1 MVIRETG
8 LAREWLETTEGID
21 FEELS
26 ALYRV
31 APLGNKPPEH
41 LREVFGNSRFV
52 CFAYDGGRLV
62 GAGRA
67 LADGRDCSY
76 LCDIA
81 VHPDTQGSGLG
92 REIVQRLVDRSRG
105 HKKIILYAVPGKEAF
120 YEKLGFARMNS
131 AMAIFQNQEQAVA
144 RGYLEGRGSKGEC
157 G

>member
-1 MVIRETG
+1 MD
-8 LAREWLETTEGID
+8 TTEGLD
-21 FEELS
+21 FDALS

-31 APLGNKPPEH
+31 APLGNKPPEL

-52 CFAYDGGRLV
+52 CFAFDEGRLV

-120 YEKLGFARMNS
+120 YGKFGFQRMTT
-131 AMAIFQNQEQAVA
+131 AMAIFEDQALA
-144 RGYLEGRGSKGEC
+144 RERGYLADN
-157 G
+157 

>member
-1 MVIRETG
+1 
-8 LAREWLETTEGID
+8 LAREWVETTEGID

-52 CFAYDGGRLV
+52 CFAFDNGRLV

-81 VHPDTQGSGLG
+81 VHPDTQGTGLG
-92 REIVQRLVDRSRG
+92 RDIVQRLLDRSRR
-105 HKKIILYAVPGKEAF
+105 HKKIILYAVPGKEPF
-120 YEKLGFARMNS
+120 YGRFGFKRMTT
-131 AMAIFQNQEQAVA
+131 AMAIFEDEAA
-144 RGYLEGRGSKGEC
+144 ARERGYLADE
-157 G
+157 